1 MLNRSDAEERG
12 LGDGDRARVRNDAGV
27 FEVQVKISD
36 SVRPGQVIV
45 DHAWE
50 PFQFKDRKSYQALTV
65 SPINPIQLAGGYFH
79 LQPTPLMGEPGPADR
94 DTRAEVERV

>member
-1 MLNRSDAEERG
+1 MNPGDAAERG

-27 FEVQVKISD
+27 FEVQVKISTA
-36 SVRPGQVIV
+36 VRPGQVIS

-50 PFQFKDRKSYQALTV
+50 PFQFKGRRSYQALTV

-79 LQPTPLMGEPGPADR
+79 LQPTPLMGAPGPADR
-94 DTRAEVERV
+94 DTRVEVERA